1 MELYLN
7 KPYYDVEQ
15 DERILLKP
23 QQMNSDI
30 LLNLKINTK
39 EKIEGR
45 CNKYGYIEKVYKI
58 LQYNDGLLESEN
70 LSGGAV
76 YRVKYHC
83 RMYSPLENTSIV
95 GEIILLNPELIIVIN
110 GPIRMFIPR
119 DSINNDA
126 FDMNRSFM
134 IKKTKESLQLNQK
147 VVVTIKEKKINPG
160 DKNIKCIG
168 YLQDVASEKQI
179 KEYYDDEAEE
189 STSNNFIL

>member
-7 KPYYDVEQ
+7 KPFYDIEQ
-15 DERILLKP
+15 DERVLLKP

-45 CNKYGYIEKVYKI
+45 CNRFGYIDKVYKI

-83 RMYSPLENTSIV
+83 RMYAPLENTSII

-110 GPIRMFIPR
+110 GPIRIFIPR
-119 DSINNDA
+119 ESINNDA
-126 FDMNRSFM
+126 FDMNRNFM
-134 IKKTKESLQLNQK
+134 VKKDKTTLQLNQK
-147 VVVTIKEKKINPG
+147 VVVTIKDKKINPG

-168 YLQDVASEKQI
+168 YLQDVATEKQI
-179 KEYYDDEAEE
+179 KEYYDDSVEE
-189 STSNNFIL
+189 TTSNNFIL